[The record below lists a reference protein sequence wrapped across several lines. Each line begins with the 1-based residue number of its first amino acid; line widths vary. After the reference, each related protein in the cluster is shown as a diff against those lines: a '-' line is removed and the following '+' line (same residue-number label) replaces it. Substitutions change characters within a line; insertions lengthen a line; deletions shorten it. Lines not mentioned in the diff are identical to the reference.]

1 MSMYIYQIDKYEI
14 KKNVN
19 ETVKNLSYNKTKSD
33 IFLQLACN
41 H

>member
-1 MSMYIYQIDKYEI
+1 MYQIDKYDI

-19 ETVKNLSYNKTKSD
+19 ETVKVLSYNKEKSE
-33 IFLQLACN
+33 ILLQLACN

>member
-1 MSMYIYQIDKYEI
+1 MYQIDKYEI

-19 ETVKNLSYNKTKSD
+19 ETVKVLSYNKTKSD

>member
-1 MSMYIYQIDKYEI
+1 MYIYQIDKYEI

-19 ETVKNLSYNKTKSD
+19 ETVKVLSYNKEKSE
-33 IFLQLACN
+33 ILLQLACN

>member
-1 MSMYIYQIDKYEI
+1 MYMYQIDKYDI

-19 ETVKNLSYNKTKSD
+19 ETVKVLSYNKEKSE
-33 IFLQLACN
+33 ILLQLACN